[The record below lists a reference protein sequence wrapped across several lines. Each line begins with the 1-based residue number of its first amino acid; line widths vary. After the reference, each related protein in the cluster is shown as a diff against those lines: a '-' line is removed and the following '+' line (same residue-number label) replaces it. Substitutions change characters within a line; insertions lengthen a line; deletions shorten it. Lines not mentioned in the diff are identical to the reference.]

1 MTKLRRYLEV
11 GASYFVTS
19 VVKDREK
26 IFLSEK
32 ACKLLI
38 VTMQFYKYY
47 LDYKIYAFVIMPDH
61 FHAIIQPGEEF
72 NISVIMNKIKGN
84 FGNKY
89 NKIMGR
95 EGKLWQSRFYDEGIR
110 ESKELQNKI
119 EYIHNNPV
127 RAGIVKT
134 PGEYE
139 FSSYNYYYD
148 KVNNYLVDMP
158 F

>member
-1 MTKLRRYLEV
+1 MAKLRRYLEP

-61 FHAIIQPGEEF
+61 IHAIIQPGDEF

-84 FGNKY
+84 F
-89 NKIMGR
+89 
-95 EGKLWQSRFYDEGIR
+95 
-110 ESKELQNKI
+110 
-119 EYIHNNPV
+119 
-127 RAGIVKT
+127 
-134 PGEYE
+134 
-139 FSSYNYYYD
+139 
-148 KVNNYLVDMP
+148 
-158 F
+158 